1 MEWWRREGEGWGGWM
16 LDRGTASKGAHL
28 DPVPADGILKG
39 TFLRLAGPQ
48 RAVGCLDRQP
58 RRIRLD
64 NFGWEPVTIVC
75 DPDLA
80 TAGVLVHAVP
90 HCPQGDLKPGWGFES
105 SAGTVVPPSPSSQ
118 G

>member
-1 MEWWRREGEGWGGWM
+1 MLHREI
-16 LDRGTASKGAHL
+16 ASKGAHL

-48 RAVGCLDRQP
+48 RAVDCLDRQP
-58 RRIRLD
+58 RCIRLD
-64 NFGWEPVTIVC
+64 NFGWEPVTILC

-90 HCPQGDLKPGWGFES
+90 RCPPDDLKPGWGFES
-105 SAGTVVPPSPSSQ
+105 SAEESTALSSQ